1 MKPWFG
7 FPALS
12 TQIPDFLDEIRSYC
26 DPRPTVKERLRQEFS
41 SALERILSSDDEIPA
56 FTLEAPRNPDHG
68 DFACNAAMLLAKQLG
83 QSPREIAGRIVAEL
97 GVGSGLIERAEIAG
111 PGFVNIWLSGARWHE
126 LLPKVLEAGP
136 RYGHCDVGAQRSV
149 QVEFVSANPTGPL
162 TLGHGRQGVLGDC
175 IARLLEACGYR
186 VTREY
191 YFNNAGRQMRVLG
204 ESVRARYLEQL
215 GRAAPPL
222 KDALADPEA
231 EWPETI
237 DGLPVVFPRDGYQG
251 DYISEI
257 AESLR
262 AKHGESLVDE
272 PGDGLFRTVTEERI
286 FAGIRR
292 TLEAMRISFDVYAG
306 EADLYSDGK
315 VEETLEALR
324 ALNLVFESDGAVWL
338 RATALGLKRDRV
350 LVKSSGEPTYLLP
363 DIAYHREKFRRGFE
377 MVIDV
382 QGADHGDQ
390 FPFVRE
396 AAVALGCPVD
406 SIEIVMHQFVTL
418 TRDGSQMK
426 QSTRRATFV
435 TVDELIEEVGADV
448 LRFFMVQR
456 RADGHLDFDV
466 DLAMEADWKKNP
478 AMYVQYAHAR
488 THGIERKA
496 KEKGV
501 PMPDAAN
508 IDAAVLTLPEEIE
521 ILKRVSE
528 FPEVVVRAAE
538 SREPHHV
545 AYYLRE
551 LAGLWNPYVQ
561 DGTRHRVLSDDPALT
576 HARLGLALAVRIVLA
591 NGLGLLG
598 VSAPEQM

>member
-1 MKPWFG
+1 MKPWFA

-12 TQIPDFLDEIRSYC
+12 TQIPDFLDEIRSHC

-418 TRDGSQMK
+418 TRDGSQVK

-508 IDAAVLTLPEEIE
+508 IDAAALTLPEEIE

-561 DGTRHRVLSDDPALT
+561 DGTRHRILSDDPALT